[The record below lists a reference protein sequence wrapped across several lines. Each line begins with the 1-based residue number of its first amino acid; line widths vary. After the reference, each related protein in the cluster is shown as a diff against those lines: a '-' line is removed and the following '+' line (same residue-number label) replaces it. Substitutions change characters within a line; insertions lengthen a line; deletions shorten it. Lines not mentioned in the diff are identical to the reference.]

1 MSDIKFRFRDP
12 SKGKEHV
19 YTLKRS
25 VFERECAHLFEK
37 CIHAVER
44 AVEDA

>member
-1 MSDIKFRFRDP
+1 MSDIKFRDP
-12 SKGKEHV
+12 LSDREHV

-25 VFERECAHLFEK
+25 VFEKECAHLFEK